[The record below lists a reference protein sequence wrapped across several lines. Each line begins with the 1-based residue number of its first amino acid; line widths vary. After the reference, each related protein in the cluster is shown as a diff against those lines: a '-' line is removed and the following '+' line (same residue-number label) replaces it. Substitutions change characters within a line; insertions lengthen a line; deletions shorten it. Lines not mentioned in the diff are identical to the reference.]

1 MHCANATLLAFAV
14 DLVLLF
20 AVVAALMWATPPS
33 EELPP
38 QPAIST
44 AATIAPAGD
53 PMPSPD
59 AWRLVRAARRSSVAL
74 RELINFMMFGPP

>member
-20 AVVAALMWATPPS
+20 AVVAALMWATPPP

-38 QPAIST
+38 QPTIST
-44 AATIAPAGD
+44 AATIAPAGGQ
-53 PMPSPD
+53 MPTPG
-59 AWRLVRAARRSSVAL
+59 ARRLVWPARRGSVSL
-74 RELINFMMFGPP
+74 RELVNFMVFGPP